1 MADQSDTF
9 MREVQEEMRRERL
22 AHLWDRYGIIAIGL
36 AVALVLGVAFYQYSH
51 SANLAAREK
60 AGREFEAAALL
71 ARDGKTEDAQKAFE
85 SMVKSAPGGYGA
97 LARLRNAGGLV
108 AEKKRAEAVAAY
120 DAVAKDAGTDVLL
133 RDFAAMQA
141 ALLRV
146 DEADW
151 TEMQNRLKD
160 LTSDTNAWRAPAREL
175 LGLAALKAGH
185 QDEARKAF
193 EQVLA
198 DTSAPPST
206 AERARVMM
214 TILTE
219 AAIAKMAPAAK
230 EAAKDGAAKESPAK
244 EGTPTPP
251 AGAPP
256 AATK

>member
-22 AHLWDRYGIIAIGL
+22 AQLWDRYGIIGIGL

-71 ARDGKTEDAQKAFE
+71 ARDGKTQAAQQAFE
-85 SMVKSAPGGYGA
+85 AMVKSAPGGYGA
-97 LARLRNAGGLV
+97 LARLRAAGALV
-108 AEKKRAEAVAAY
+108 AEDKRAEAVTAY
-120 DAVAKDAGTDVLL
+120 DAVAKDTGADVLL

-146 DEADW
+146 DAADW

-160 LTSDTNAWRAPAREL
+160 LTIDSNAWRAPAREL
-175 LGLAALKAGH
+175 LGLAALKAGR

-206 AERARVMM
+206 AERSRVMM

-219 AAIAKMAPAAK
+219 AAVAKMAPV
-230 EAAKDGAAKESPAK
+230 KDGETKEGASK
-244 EGTPTPP
+244 EGTAPSP
-251 AGAPP
+251 AGTPP

>member
-1 MADQSDTF
+1 MLKISTTGTFMADQSDTF

-22 AHLWDRYGIIAIGL
+22 AQLWDRYGAIAIGL
-36 AVALVLGVAFYQYSH
+36 AVALVVGVGVYQYTQH
-51 SANLAAREK
+51 ANLAAREK
-60 AGREFEAAALL
+60 AGQEFEAATRL
-71 ARDGKTEDAQKAFE
+71 AQDGKTQAAQQAFE
-85 SMVKSAPGGYGA
+85 AMVKSAPGGYGA
-97 LARLRNAGGLV
+97 LARLRSAGALV
-108 AEKKRAEAVAAY
+108 AENKRAEAVAAY
-120 DAVAKDAGTDVLL
+120 DAVAKEAGADTLL

-160 LTSDTNAWRAPAREL
+160 LTNDTNAWRAPAREL
-175 LGLAALKAGH
+175 LGLAALKAGR

-219 AAIAKMAPAAK
+219 AAIAKMAPA
-230 EAAKDGAAKESPAK
+230 KDGPAK
-244 EGTPTPP
+244 EGTAPPP

>member
-1 MADQSDTF
+1 MAEQTDTF
-9 MREVQEEMRRERL
+9 MREVQEEIRRERL
-22 AHLWDRYGIIAIGL
+22 ARLWDRYGVIGIGL
-36 AVALVLGVAFYQYSH
+36 AIALVIGVGVYQYNQH
-51 SANLAAREK
+51 TTQAAREK
-60 AGREFEAAALL
+60 AGVEFEAAARL
-71 ARDGKTEDAQKAFE
+71 ASEGKVEDAQKAFDA
-85 SMVKSAPGGYGA
+85 MVKTAPAGYGT
-97 LARLRNAGGLV
+97 LARLRAAGAL
-108 AEKKRAEAVAAY
+108 ATENKRAEAVAAY
-120 DAVAKDAGTDVLL
+120 DAVVKDTSSDVLL
-133 RDFAAMQA
+133 RDFAAVQA

-175 LGLAALKAGH
+175 LGLAAFKAGN

-219 AAIAKMAPAAK
+219 AALTKAPP
-230 EAAKDGAAKESPAK
+230 AKDGSVK
-244 EGTPTPP
+244 EGATP
-251 AGAPP
+251 APGNTQP